1 LRRII
6 HGRLGQI
13 GITSVSPLRR
23 VGSTLARPRLSR
35 AAWINGGLAVLLIG
49 LATWGY
55 LSVGDPG
62 RTQTVS
68 SRNATVTRGT
78 LTASV
83 SGSGNTE
90 SAAQVGVN
98 FTNSGTLTAVD
109 VTVGHHVRTGQ
120 ILATIDPG
128 SARQDLAA
136 AEAQLATA
144 QASYDQTAAGQS
156 PIDRTRDQI
165 AVASARLRHE

>member
-1 LRRII
+1 
-6 HGRLGQI
+6 
-13 GITSVSPLRR
+13 VSNR
-23 VGSTLARPRLSR
+23 
-35 AAWINGGLAVLLIG
+35 IG

-90 SAAQVGVN
+90 SAAEVGVN

-109 VTVGHHVRTGQ
+109 VTVGQHVSTGQ
-120 ILATIDPG
+120 
-128 SARQDLAA
+128 SSR
-136 AEAQLATA
+136 
-144 QASYDQTAAGQS
+144 
-156 PIDRTRDQI
+156 RTRTPGGFRNQSRNPTTTGT
-165 AVASARLRHE
+165 A